1 MVSGKQL
8 KKALDKFMES
18 PVCQEARVQIELP
31 NGEYW
36 DLTTMQLLENTVLG
50 SNETHRI
57 LLKCQRPVYRMGK
70 IIGKL

>member
-8 KKALDKFMES
+8 QKALERFMRS
-18 PVCQEARVQIELP
+18 PVCKEARVQIELP
-31 NGEYW
+31 NGEHW
-36 DLTTMQLLENTVLG
+36 DLTTMQLLENTILG

-57 LLKCQRPVYRMGK
+57 LLKCQKPVYRMGK